1 MIYLSKGIVQKGSTE
16 QLLFVLYGG
25 QKFELTGNAAA
36 AWLNG
41 RFKFAEALGR
51 NEAPAAY
58 LQKLGLV
65 ETEADNDGLSRYRIA
80 SRCIF
85 CPADTTGSS
94 VLRAMDKEILQ
105 WLKNAGVRLTVA
117 ELVYLIENG
126 IKPTQDLLHTDM
138 TPYSTEPPEEYKEF
152 ADMTEE
158 LKADYARSVDCLKL
172 PNGKIVECGS
182 YPYFSKY
189 SIVDEK
195 VSQNKVSQNKVGPLH
210 HTRRTKQSRK
220 IQYLPNYPRQK
231 VYKTFEKYAEDYRG
245 YEYNKEEKRYG
256 FYCNPNAMW
265 DWYQI
270 GGRWP
275 VTFLVKADCTEY
287 SFGERSWGNY
297 SKKYPAPEG
306 YMWVSAARK
315 KDICWDVMRSWY
327 IAQDTERY
335 TKLKEA
341 FQCGKLPDEF
351 HGEFRENGFFCC
363 GKCAYAAGET
373 LDEYLARIGT
383 PKSWKYPIGVSD
395 IVDADDWFSKNDI
408 SIGKESSNWHE
419 QIDTYIDDLD
429 GEDVLVS
436 VDYHM

>member
-1 MIYLSKGIVQKGSTE
+1 MHFKTLVTVNMPTVEEDPHENAAVE
-16 QLLFVLYGG
+16 QSIELLQARKDDLA
-25 QKFELTGNAAA
+25 KDIMAELT
-36 AWLNG
+36 LCTLMG
-41 RFKFAEALGR
+41 RTTNFAR
-51 NEAPAAY
+51 
-58 LQKLGLV
+58 QLV
-65 ETEADNDGLSRYRIA
+65 GAVEE
-80 SRCIF
+80 
-85 CPADTTGSS
+85 
-94 VLRAMDKEILQ
+94 V
-105 WLKNAGVRLTVA
+105 
-117 ELVYLIENG
+117 
-126 IKPTQDLLHTDM
+126 M

-158 LKADYARSVDCLKL
+158 LKADYAKSVDCLKL

-189 SIVDEK
+189 SIVDG
-195 VSQNKVSQNKVGPLH
+195 KVSQNKVGHLH
-210 HTRRTKQSRK
+210 HTSRTKQSRK
-220 IQYLPNYPRQK
+220 IQYLPNCPRQK
-231 VYKTFEKYAEDYRG
+231 AYKTFEKYAEDYRG
-245 YEYNKEEKRYG
+245 YEYNEEEKGYG

-315 KDICWDVMRSWY
+315 KDICWDVMQNWY
-327 IAQDTERY
+327 IVQDTERY
-335 TKLKEA
+335 NKLKKA
-341 FQCGKLPDEF
+341 FQCGKLPDGF
-351 HGEFRENGFFCC
+351 YGEFREDGIFCY
-363 GKCAYAAGET
+363 GECAFANGET
-373 LDEYLARIGT
+373 LDEYLARIGI

-395 IVDADDWFSKNDI
+395 IVDADEWLSKNDI
-408 SIGKESSNWHE
+408 SIGKESGIWHD

-436 VDYHM
+436 VDYHI

>member
-1 MIYLSKGIVQKGSTE
+1 MHFKTLVTVCMPTVE
-16 QLLFVLYGG
+16 
-25 QKFELTGNAAA
+25 EDPHENAAVVQSIELLQDQKKEQAKNIMAEITLCSLMGRTTSFARQLVA
-36 AWLNG
+36 AVEEVMAPYS
-41 RFKFAEALGR
+41 AEA
-51 NEAPAAY
+51 
-58 LQKLGLV
+58 
-65 ETEADNDGLSRYRIA
+65 S
-80 SRCIF
+80 
-85 CPADTTGSS
+85 
-94 VLRAMDKEILQ
+94 
-105 WLKNAGVRLTVA
+105 
-117 ELVYLIENG
+117 
-126 IKPTQDLLHTDM
+126 
-138 TPYSTEPPEEYKEF
+138 EEYMEF

-158 LKADYARSVDCLKL
+158 LKSDYAKSIDCLKL

-189 SIVDEK
+189 SIVDG
-195 VSQNKVSQNKVGPLH
+195 KVSQNKVGPLH

-220 IQYLPNYPRQK
+220 IQYLPNCPRQK

-245 YEYNKEEKRYG
+245 YEYNEEEKGYG

-315 KDICWDVMRSWY
+315 KDICWDVMQNWY
-327 IAQDTERY
+327 TVQDTERY
-335 TKLKEA
+335 NKFKEA
-341 FQCGKLPDEF
+341 FQTGKLPD
-351 HGEFRENGFFCC
+351 GYYGKIQENGIFYC
-363 GKCAYAAGET
+363 GECTYAADET
-373 LDEYLARIGT
+373 LDEYLARVGI

-395 IVDADDWFSKNDI
+395 IVDADEWLSKNDI
-408 SIGKESSNWHE
+408 NIGKESNSWHE

-436 VDYHM
+436 VDYHI

>member
-1 MIYLSKGIVQKGSTE
+1 MHFKTLVTVNMPTVE
-16 QLLFVLYGG
+16 
-25 QKFELTGNAAA
+25 EDPHENAAVEQSIELLQA
-36 AWLNG
+36 RKDDLAKDIMAEFTLCSLMG
-41 RFKFAEALGR
+41 RTTNFAR
-51 NEAPAAY
+51 
-58 LQKLGLV
+58 QLV
-65 ETEADNDGLSRYRIA
+65 GAVEE
-80 SRCIF
+80 
-85 CPADTTGSS
+85 
-94 VLRAMDKEILQ
+94 V
-105 WLKNAGVRLTVA
+105 
-117 ELVYLIENG
+117 
-126 IKPTQDLLHTDM
+126 M

-158 LKADYARSVDCLKL
+158 LKADYAKSVDCLKL

-189 SIVDEK
+189 SIVDGK
-195 VSQNKVSQNKVGPLH
+195 VSQNKAGTLH

-220 IQYLPNYPRQK
+220 IQYLPNCPRQK

-245 YEYNKEEKRYG
+245 YEYNEEEKGYG

-275 VTFLVKADCTEY
+275 VTFLVKSDCTEY

-315 KDICWDVMRSWY
+315 KDICWDIMRSWY

-363 GKCAYAAGET
+363 GKCAYAVGET
-373 LDEYLARIGT
+373 LDEYLARVGT
-383 PKSWKYPIGVSD
+383 PKSWKFPIGVTD
-395 IVDADDWFSKNDI
+395 IVDADEWLSKNDI

>member
-1 MIYLSKGIVQKGSTE
+1 MHFKTLVTVCMPTVE
-16 QLLFVLYGG
+16 
-25 QKFELTGNAAA
+25 EDPHENAAVVQSIELLQA
-36 AWLNG
+36 QKDELAKNFMAEFTLCSLMG
-41 RFKFAEALGR
+41 RTTNFAR
-51 NEAPAAY
+51 
-58 LQKLGLV
+58 QLV
-65 ETEADNDGLSRYRIA
+65 GAVEEVMA
-80 SRCIF
+80 
-85 CPADTTGSS
+85 
-94 VLRAMDKEILQ
+94 
-105 WLKNAGVRLTVA
+105 
-117 ELVYLIENG
+117 
-126 IKPTQDLLHTDM
+126 
-138 TPYSTEPPEEYKEF
+138 PYSTDPSEEYMEF
-152 ADMTEE
+152 ADMTED
-158 LKADYARSVDCLKL
+158 LRADYAKSVDCLKL

-189 SIVDEK
+189 SIVDG
-195 VSQNKVSQNKVGPLH
+195 KVSQNKVGPLH

-220 IQYLPNYPRQK
+220 IQYLPNCPRQK

-245 YEYNKEEKRYG
+245 YEYSEEEKGYG

-275 VTFLVKADCTEY
+275 VTFLVKTDCTEY

-315 KDICWDVMRSWY
+315 KDICWDVMQNWY
-327 IAQDTERY
+327 AVQDTERY
-335 TKLKEA
+335 NKFKEA
-341 FQCGKLPDEF
+341 FQTGKLPD
-351 HGEFRENGFFCC
+351 GYYGKIQENGIFYC
-363 GKCAYAAGET
+363 GECTYAADET
-373 LDEYLARIGT
+373 LDEYLARIGI

-395 IVDADDWFSKNDI
+395 IVDADEWLSKNDI

-436 VDYHM
+436 IDYHI